1 MVQATEKYYLEQIRV
16 LELELEKVQKEL
28 VLGLNS
34 LEEKV
39 RELELE
45 KGKALVRVTELE
57 MALDFERAKMM
68 GQG

>member
-16 LELELEKVQKEL
+16 
-28 VLGLNS
+28 
-34 LEEKV
+34 
-39 RELELE
+39 LELE

>member
-1 MVQATEKYYLEQIRV
+1 MVEATREYYLAQV
-16 LELELEKVQKEL
+16 TALKLELKKVQMEL

-45 KGKALVRVTELE
+45 KAALMEKKYPLGKDWA
-57 MALDFERAKMM
+57 
-68 GQG
+68 